1 MGCWLSFRGS
11 LTIDPPITEQ
21 DKEEYSFFSESS
33 SFPANQKAN
42 YVNPWFINE
51 ENRLECHACKFFEH
65 YRWME
70 YIYDKFF
77 DPKGYDVYGS
87 LLYSGEGEQNT
98 WKVLRYD
105 NGKEF
110 HPHIDEVHLDM
121 DFWEW
126 GAEYARKKREE
137 LRAKCQGQFHYVEKQ
152 ELDPEQYGGLFSK

>member
-1 MGCWLSFRGS
+1 
-11 LTIDPPITEQ
+11 
-21 DKEEYSFFSESS
+21 
-33 SFPANQKAN
+33 
-42 YVNPWFINE
+42 
-51 ENRLECHACKFFEH
+51 
-65 YRWME
+65 ME